1 MPVIS
6 LREYFGVSM
15 AQDNAIEFR
24 CGSQRDPRD
33 VLASMSTYQTQ
44 MTLYLDVDNTREVL
58 QTQKLE
64 ADTIVQRA
72 TI

>member
-1 MPVIS
+1 MDTDVHCQS
-6 LREYFGVSM
+6 SK
-15 AQDNAIEFR
+15 DNAIEFR

-33 VLASMSTYQTQ
+33 LLASMSTYQTQ
-44 MTLYLDVDNTREVL
+44 MTLNLDVDNTGAVL
-58 QTQKLE
+58 PTQKLE